1 MKKYI
6 KPEIDICVVDI
17 ENSLMAASLLGE
29 GDNTL
34 NSIQVPG
41 DAALSKD
48 HAFSVWGNDDEE

>member
-17 ENSLMAASLLGE
+17 ENSLMAASFGE
-29 GDNTL
+29 GSNTPN
-34 NSIQVPG
+34 NSIPVPG
-41 DAALSKD
+41 SEALSKD